1 MFTHSVLDWA
11 LIASYFGTLAWVWVR
26 ALGARPSAE
35 DYLVAGRRVT
45 LPAFVATLVASFY
58 GGILGVGEYTWRYG
72 VSNWLVF
79 GVPYYVGAALFA
91 WFLARRARE
100 IELLTIPDLL
110 ERAYGRGAALVGAV
124 AVFVSSAPAAYVL
137 MLGTL
142 FAAMLGGPPAPW
154 VVAAAVLS
162 VFYVDRGGLRTVILT
177 DQVQFAL
184 MYSGFVLLLGFL
196 VAQHGGLAFVGPRV
210 PASHWVWHGGN
221 GAGAVIVWYVIAL
234 GTMVDPAFWQ
244 RAYAARDP
252 GVARNGVLWS
262 IAFWIWFD
270 FMTTACGLYAR
281 ALLPE
286 LKDPVYAFPK
296 LADMT
301 LPPVALG
308 LFYLGMIATVMSTI
322 DAYAFIAATTV
333 GRDVVWRLKGGDPSC
348 IPLIPM
354 WSRWGLWLTCAFAAV
369 LALARPSV
377 VALWHDLGSVVTPVL
392 LLPVL
397 LALSKRGRPGPLGVL
412 WLMVLPGLVTL
423 GWVLWKS
430 APASH
435 GAYPFSIEPIYAGLA
450 CSLLVWGA
458 VRISGEESRS

>member
-11 LIASYFGTLAWVWVR
+11 LVFTYFLSLAAVWFR
-26 ALGARPSAE
+26 ALRSKPSAE
-35 DYLVAGRRVT
+35 DYLVATRRVT

-58 GGILGVGEYTWRYG
+58 GGILGVGEFTWRFG
-72 VSNWLVF
+72 IANWLVF

-91 WFLARRARE
+91 WVLAKRARE
-100 IELLTIPDLL
+100 TELLTIPDLL
-110 ERAYGRGAALVGAV
+110 ERAYGRRAALVGAL
-124 AVFVSSAPAAYVL
+124 AVFVNAAPAAYVL

-154 VVAAAVLS
+154 VVAASVLS
-162 VFYVDRGGLRTVILT
+162 VFYVDRGGLRTVIFT

-184 MYSGFVLLLGFL
+184 MYGGFAVLLGFL
-196 VAQHGGLAFVGPRV
+196 VAQHGGLGYLVPRV

-221 GAGAVIVWYVIAL
+221 GAAAVIVWYVIAL

-252 GVARNGVLWS
+252 RVARNGVLWS
-262 IAFWIWFD
+262 IAFWMAFD

-281 ALLPE
+281 ALLPD

-296 LADMT
+296 LADLT

-333 GRDVVWRLKGGDPSC
+333 GRDVVWRLRGGEPSR
-348 IPLIPM
+348 IPV
-354 WSRWGLWLTCAFAAV
+354 WSRWGLWLTCAFSAA

-397 LALSKRGRPGPLGVL
+397 LAVSRRGRPGPRGAL
-412 WLMVLPGLVTL
+412 WLMVLPGVVAL

-430 APASH
+430 APASR

-450 CSLLVWGA
+450 ASLLAWLA
-458 VRISGEESRS
+458 CLWNREESLP